1 MSSKTRP
8 PGETLAFEPQIASQ
22 ADLCSAMA
30 ELAWIDTR
38 QAELE
43 AECDRQVEAI
53 KSRYQGLMR
62 LAVEGRWDVS
72 FADRQAVLSQ
82 AIETYCN
89 EHQSELVKGK
99 GRSREFTHGTVSWK
113 KTPEGVK
120 VVEGRTKDDLTEEF
134 IDQHSLRP
142 RLHEL
147 LESITVDGQPG
158 AKDHRTAADFFDIA
172 LELSLTR
179 AKLEYKAGR
188 LTQAQLELVGLTW
201 DKGADKFTF
210 KAAKQVVRTEA
221 NLSEVA

>member
-8 PGETLAFEPQIASQ
+8 PGETLAFEPKIASE

-53 KSRYQGLMR
+53 KTRYQGLMR
-62 LAVEGRWDVS
+62 LVVEGRWDVS

-82 AIETYCN
+82 AIEAYCN
-89 EHQSELVKGK
+89 EHQGELVKGK

-120 VVEGRTKDDLTEEF
+120 VAEGRKADDLTEEF
-134 IDQHSLRP
+134 IDQHELRP

-147 LESITVDGQPG
+147 LESISVCGEPG
-158 AKDHRTAADFFDIA
+158 SKEHRSAADFFDIA
-172 LELSLTR
+172 
-179 AKLEYKAGR
+179 
-188 LTQAQLELVGLTW
+188 
-201 DKGADKFTF
+201 
-210 KAAKQVVRTEA
+210 
-221 NLSEVA
+221 